1 MEGENAVEKQRQDD
15 APRCVTATSDH
26 DDDDVRSDRRRRI
39 AAPRGAPR
47 LGREAPALPA
57 L

>member
-1 MEGENAVEKQRQDD
+1 MEGENAAAKKQRQDD

-26 DDDDVRSDRRRRI
+26 DDDVRSDRRRRI
-39 AAPRGAPR
+39 AAPRGAPPH
-47 LGREAPALPA
+47 GREAPAWPA

>member
-39 AAPRGAPR
+39 AAPRRGAPP
-47 LGREAPALPA
+47 LGREAPA
-57 L
+57 